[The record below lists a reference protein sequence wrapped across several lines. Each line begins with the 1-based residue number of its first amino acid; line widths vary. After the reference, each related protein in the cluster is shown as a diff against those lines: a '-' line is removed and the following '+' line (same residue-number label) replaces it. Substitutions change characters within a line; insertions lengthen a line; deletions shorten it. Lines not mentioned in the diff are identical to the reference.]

1 MPNKAKSVIACV
13 GVAGMLTALLT
24 GPSAWGQGAGEATAT
39 KNEAQ
44 AAETA
49 VAPFVSPLKMD
60 QVRDEGVYRQHVLLL
75 SDPFMEGR
83 GPGTKGN
90 KIAADYLQFHFQRL
104 GLKPPFEIGAE
115 ADEAEAAAEVDGKD
129 AGTSAGAETNELP
142 TARSYFQ
149 EFKAGTE
156 ATSSDASLQLIV
168 PNAPAPTKLR
178 AGRDFSVLGFS
189 SEATIENAELV
200 FVGYSLEKSAKDGV
214 KYSTYGDADS
224 PTDLTGKVAVMFR
237 FEPMD
242 EQGKSLWAD
251 PKLGSGWT
259 SSASLGPKLQAAA
272 RRGAAGIIVINTPG
286 ADDPRVEKLETTA
299 GSANWSRRLDIPVV
313 MVTPSAAEV
322 LTKIAD
328 NEHRSVMEMRRLA
341 DTLGTDGGAAN
352 GAGAVPMGAAKI
364 TLKAKMERKPRI
376 TWNVGGMLPGKGK
389 LAEEVVVIGAHFD
402 HVGYGYTGG
411 SRTGELGVIHPG
423 ADDNAS
429 GTSGMLLCADL
440 LSRYY
445 KALPAD
451 AEARSVLFLGFSAEE
466 MGLIGSRH
474 FVKNSPIDAAKL
486 YAMLNMDMIGRYHTT
501 KGAAEAQTAAD
512 ESREFDPDELTE
524 HGGGVELGGVGTAE
538 GLRAIV
544 SSVFEPT
551 GLRLRYSSGGRGPS
565 DHASFYSAGVPVLFV
580 FTGLHEEYHTPR
592 DVSNLI
598 NVPDAVRIAHG
609 VANVAL
615 TLAEREGEL
624 KFTSTDRRR
633 GTDRAQD
640 PHASPHG
647 TTPPTAGKDGA
658 AASGTGT
665 LGTGMGG
672 VKVRFG
678 IAPGNYAEDE
688 EGVLVG
694 EVYPNTSA
702 AIAGIHPGDRL
713 MKWNGEEIGDVAAW
727 MEILG
732 RHKPGDVVEVTV
744 KRKRNADGSEGGT
757 EPVSVTLKARESMD
771 Q

>member
-1 MPNKAKSVIACV
+1 MPNKAKGVTAYA
-13 GVAGMLTALLT
+13 GVAGMLSVLLA
-24 GPSAWGQGAGEATAT
+24 GAAAWGQGTTTDPAVGTDA
-39 KNEAQ
+39 
-44 AAETA
+44 A
-49 VAPFVSPLKMD
+49 VAAPYVSPLKMD
-60 QVRDEGVYRQHVLLL
+60 QTRDEGVYRQHVLLL

-90 KIAADYLQFHFQRL
+90 RIAADYLQFHFQRL
-104 GLKPPFEIGAE
+104 GLKPPFEAGAE
-115 ADEAEAAAEVDGKD
+115 AGEGETGAGTGEKG
-129 AGTSAGAETNELP
+129 AGTSAGMETSEFP
-142 TARSYFQ
+142 AARSYFQ

-156 ATSSDASLQLIV
+156 ATSSDASLELIA
-168 PNAPAPTKLR
+168 PNSTAPTTLR
-178 AGRDFSVLGFS
+178 AGRDFTVLGFS
-189 SEATIENAELV
+189 AEAAIENAELV
-200 FVGYSLEKSAKDGV
+200 FVGYSLEKSAKEGV
-214 KYSTYGDADS
+214 KYSTYGGTDA

-328 NEHRSVMEMRRLA
+328 DEHRSVMEMRRLA
-341 DTLGTDGGAAN
+341 DTLGTDGGPAI
-352 GAGAVPMGAAKI
+352 GAGVVPMGAAKI

-376 TWNVGGMLPGKGK
+376 TWNVGGMLPGKGT
-389 LAEEVVVIGAHFD
+389 LADEVVVIGAHFD

-411 SRTGELGVIHPG
+411 SRTSELGVIHPG

-445 KALPAD
+445 KTLPAD

-474 FVKNSPIDAAKL
+474 FVKNSPIEAAKL

-501 KGAAEAQTAAD
+501 KSAAEDEGAAD
-512 ESREFDPDELTE
+512 ESREFDPEELTE

-544 SSVFEPT
+544 SSVFDPT

-615 TLAEREGEL
+615 ALAEREGEL

-633 GTDRAQD
+633 STDRAQD

-647 TTPPTAGKDGA
+647 TVTPSKEGA

-757 EPVSVTLKARESMD
+757 EAISVTLKARESMD